1 MGEFGSTPNF
11 LVYNLMTKFKLA
23 FYILNLIHNP
33 LGLVNCLM
41 TPVSSNSVETETAS
55 AAFVEDAEIA
65 EPSSQV
71 VKNCKQELGAEL
83 GCELCDPAISLD

>member
-1 MGEFGSTPNF
+1 
-11 LVYNLMTKFKLA
+11 
-23 FYILNLIHNP
+23 
-33 LGLVNCLM
+33 M

-83 GCELCDPAISLD
+83 GCELCDPAISLDWRGEGSQLNVEQSI